1 MASIP
6 LLALQARSPDL
17 AAVQQRAQAFQ
28 SGNLQQNLLNLQLAG
43 AETAAKS
50 AAQVKQLMP
59 RALYGDKA
67 AIQQIAALD
76 PSMASQLET
85 ARQDKLVKDA
95 KVMSQLLGN
104 IAALP
109 AEQRS
114 AAMPQ
119 IKAQAANLGLDM
131 SDWPDK
137 WDENLYDLV
146 LAQAGEEPETE
157 TLELTPELQE
167 LYGGRRYVTV
177 PKSAARA
184 LTSQGAV
191 PTTKATA
198 QPAAFGGTGFKNQ
211 AADALLALG
220 QKIQAGE
227 TLTPAEQAKYNLSY
241 AILSQPTYRTD
252 ELGRTI
258 EVPPMNLTGFPSP
271 SGQAKGQGTSGVT
284 ETSARRLTGPKPL
297 ERESRTDL
305 INAIEASKDLVIA
318 REILFDNLDDNN
330 RLTDKSEINTIDL
343 VAGHANVAKTEGRR
357 ARQAMRRSVEI
368 ILRARTGAAAPDTE
382 VDNYMDLYF
391 PSLYDNDA
399 AARDK
404 MQRLQGFFDA
414 VIAYVEAGREGDA
427 PLGYEGETQNSIRY
441 TATSVPAAQSQ
452 TGQPVPAAQQ
462 QPSAINHAVGT
473 IIQDA
478 SGKTFRRVTFSSDPN
493 AGWEEVVQ

>member
-17 AAVQQRAQAFQ
+17 AAVQQRVQAAQ

-43 AETAAKS
+43 AQTTATTAAK
-50 AAQVKQLMP
+50 VKQLMP
-59 RALYGDKA
+59 DALYGNKE
-67 AIQQIAALD
+67 AIRQIAALD
-76 PSMASQLET
+76 PAMASQLET

-114 AAMPQ
+114 TAMPQ

-157 TLELTPELQE
+157 TLELTPELQAR
-167 LYGGRRYVTV
+167 YGGRRFVTV

-258 EVPPMNLTGFPSP
+258 EVPPMNLTSFPSP
-271 SGQAKGQGTSGVT
+271 SGQAQDQGTP
-284 ETSARRLTGPKPL
+284 TSARRLTGPKPL
-297 ERESRTDL
+297 QKADRTDL
-305 INAIEASKDLVIA
+305 INAREASKDLVIA

-330 RLTDKSEINTIDL
+330 RLTDKSGINTIDL
-343 VAGHANVAKTEGRR
+343 VAGHANLAKTEGRR

-404 MQRLQGFFDA
+404 MQRLQGFFDS
-414 VIAYVEAGREGDA
+414 VISYVEAGREGDA